1 LFRKRKIQSTS
12 YLSRDAWKRF
22 RKNYL
27 AMFFLAYLIIL
38 ALFAFFAY
46 FYIPDKTA
54 HANQQYLELAK
65 MRPGSTVEMLKIPKK
80 QEIPKTGIFQQLLY
94 GKENPYR
101 FLPIYDY
108 SFVADSIRIE
118 RYTSFQPNMGEITAI
133 HLSEILPDYTFASF
147 LSNEDI
153 IKMQKEIKEK
163 HIITKRFILGT
174 DRFGRDMLSRLML
187 GARVSLMV
195 GFIAV
200 FISIVIGIS
209 LGSIAAYFGG
219 WVDDL
224 IMWVINV
231 VWSIPSLLLV
241 IAISFT
247 LGKGFWQIFLAV
259 GLTMWVEIARLVR
272 GQVMSIKEKEFVEA
286 AKALGFPSRRIIFKH
301 ILPNVMAAVIV
312 VSAANF
318 ASAILIEAGLSF
330 LGIGVQPPMPS
341 WGTMIKEHY
350 AYIILDYAYLAI
362 LPGLAIMSLVLAFMY
377 IGNALRDALDVKTA

>member
-12 YLSRDAWKRF
+12 SLSRDAWKRF

-27 AMFFLAYLIIL
+27 AMFFLAYLIVL
-38 ALFAFFAY
+38 ALLAFFAY

-80 QEIPKTGIFQQLLY
+80 QEIPTTGIFEQLFY
-94 GKENPYR
+94 GKENPHR

-118 RYTSFQPNMGEITAI
+118 RYTSFQPNLGEILSI
-133 HLSEILPDYTFASF
+133 HLSEILPDYSSASL
-147 LSNEDI
+147 LSEENVRM
-153 IKMQKEIKEK
+153 MQEEIKTN
-163 HIITKRFILGT
+163 HIVTKRFILGT

-241 IAISFT
+241 IAISFA

>member
-1 LFRKRKIQSTS
+1 
-12 YLSRDAWKRF
+12 
-22 RKNYL
+22 
-27 AMFFLAYLIIL
+27 MFFLAYLIIL